1 MTHSSRKVL
10 RFDQWID
17 RSFDRILGAAPGVAL
32 EVAPIADG
40 VASNRARLASA
51 TIYQISS
58 VRDEVPPA
66 LQVTAELLGHCP
78 QLLCVS
84 TTGAGY
90 DTVDV
95 QACSR
100 AGVLVVNQAGANAN
114 SVAEHALCLILA
126 VSRRIGECA
135 WRMRHDTGYARED
148 LMGHELLG
156 KTLGIVGLGN
166 IGGRAAGMAAAFG
179 MRVLAYDPYL
189 DADVIS
195 ARGAE
200 KATWAQLL
208 AASDVISV
216 HCPLT
221 AETRNMFDAAA
232 YGAMKPGALFVST
245 ARGGIHD
252 EDALHAALVA
262 GHLAGAGLDVWAV
275 EPPEHA
281 HPLLALHNVIP
292 TYHIA
297 GVTHEARRNVATMA
311 AEQIVSM
318 LAGQRPPRM
327 INPQVWPRVLE
338 RLNSPEPR

>member
-1 MTHSSRKVL
+1 MNQPSRKVV

-17 RSFDRILGAAPGVAL
+17 RSFDRILSEAPGVSL
-32 EVAPIADG
+32 DVARIADG
-40 VASNRARLASA
+40 AVANRARLAA
-51 TIYQISS
+51 ADVYQISS
-58 VRDEVPPA
+58 VRDEVPAA
-66 LQVTAELLGHCP
+66 LQVSAELLAQCP

-95 QACSR
+95 QACSH

-114 SVAEHALCLILA
+114 SVAEHALCLMLA

-148 LMGHELLG
+148 LMGHELRG
-156 KTLGIVGLGN
+156 KTLGIVGLGH
-166 IGGRAAGMAAAFG
+166 IGRLTARLAAAFG
-179 MRVLAYDPYL
+179 MRVMACDPYL
-189 DADVIS
+189 DAAEIS

-200 KATWAQLL
+200 KVGLAELL
-208 AASDVISV
+208 AVADILSV

-221 AETRNMFDAAA
+221 AETRGLFDASA
-232 YGAMKPGALFVST
+232 YASMKPGAIFIST

-252 EDALHAALVA
+252 ENALQAALA
-262 GHLAGAGLDVWAV
+262 SGHLAGAGLDVWET
-275 EPPEHA
+275 EPPAHS

-292 TYHIA
+292 SYHIA

-311 AEQIVSM
+311 AEQILCLM
-318 LAGQRPPRM
+318 AGQRPARM
-327 INPQVWPRVLE
+327 INPEVWPRVLE
-338 RLNSPEPR
+338 RLDRS